1 MKIESSSLQM
11 ASSHV
16 SLQQHEVSESLKMW
30 SGQRRPNFAGEN
42 NSALRQRGDLVSL
55 SDAGKSAQSADSI
68 KDEQDAAVNSDPKTV
83 LIRQML
89 EIWLGRAIKI
99 FASTDLQANTDPGA
113 SLPPQVTQA
122 APQATPQSPPA
133 TAGYGVEYDRHES
146 YSEIEQTRFAASGAV
161 RTADGREISFQ
172 LELSMSRAYH
182 EESNFSIR
190 LGDAARKT
198 DPLVLNFS
206 GTATQLTDQR
216 FAFDLNADGRQEQ
229 INPVAPGSGF
239 LVFDRNEDG
248 KVNDG
253 RELFGPGTNDGFG
266 ELALLDD
273 DNNGWIDENDAA
285 FSKLQVW
292 SRDGSGVDQLQ
303 SLAEAGVG
311 AIALSRVETPF
322 DLKTNANALLGQIRS
337 SGIFLQKNGMANTIQ
352 QIDLTA

>member
-1 MKIESSSLQM
+1 MKIASSSLQM

-16 SLQQHEVSESLKMW
+16 SLQQHEVSESLRMW
-30 SGQRRPNFAGEN
+30 SGQRRPEFAGDN
-42 NSALRQRGDLVSL
+42 NAAQRQRGDLVSL

-68 KDEQDAAVNSDPKTV
+68 KDAQDAAVNGDPKTV

-89 EIWLGRAIKI
+89 EIWLGHAIKV
-99 FASTDLQANTDPGA
+99 FASTDLPANTEPGA
-113 SLPPQVTQA
+113 SPPPQAAQT
-122 APQATPQSPPA
+122 APQSLPA
-133 TAGYGVEYDRHES
+133 AAGYGVEYDRHES
-146 YSEIEQTRFAASGAV
+146 YSEIEQTSFAASGTV

-182 EESNFSIR
+182 EESDVSIR

-206 GTATQLTDQR
+206 GTAAQLTDQR
-216 FAFDLNADGRQEQ
+216 FAFDLNSDGRQEQ
-229 INPVAPGSGF
+229 INFVAPGSGF

-253 RELFGPGTNDGFG
+253 RELFGPGTNDGFA

-292 SRDGSGVDQLQ
+292 SRDGSGQDQLQ

-337 SGIFLQKNGMANTIQ
+337 SGIFLQEDGAAGTIQ